1 MKALKSL
8 TVGILFLIAV
18 FPHIDIGF
26 SKIFLDDLPV
36 VLFFVLALIQIISY
50 GSARNSLS
58 ISKNYLVYWVIYIVY
73 TSINPLIITGDY
85 VITTDVLR
93 SVFLLVIFMYYFSF
107 SSFGNLIFGL
117 SKNFLIGLSIFSIIC
132 YFFEFS
138 LGKDAYEYWNIGFN
152 RNQWGFTSGRINGF
166 QAGGP
171 NAFGDLL
178 VLLGLRVIFD
188 RSLSRMERNLCI
200 VLTYFGCF
208 FTYSRASLLVFVTL
222 CVLLL
227 IINKEYIGL
236 AFLIMSILF
245 SMSFGLINRFS
256 SERETEGITD
266 RLEMQTATSSELT
279 NRDLKYQFFGYGFGN
294 FAVVRDEVKEVGEF
308 SSDLRPTGPHNG
320 FMYKILNYGYI
331 GFALYLVLIFY
342 PVKSLLLNAKNSW
355 VQSLSLF
362 APIIAFLAFNLSGDL
377 FQNESVVWLFWLYL
391 FEIYKK
397 E

>member
-1 MKALKSL
+1 MKFLREL
-8 TVGILFLIAV
+8 PIGFLFLIAI

-26 SKIFLDDLPV
+26 SNIFLDDIPV
-36 VLFFVLALIQIISY
+36 LLFFVLALIQIVSFRLQ
-50 GSARNSLS
+50 GNRLSLS
-58 ISKNYLVYWVIYIVY
+58 NNYLFYWVIYIVY
-73 TSINPLIITGDY
+73 TFINPLIINGDY
-85 VITTDVLR
+85 LITTDVLR
-93 SVFLLVIFMYYFSF
+93 SLFIFVIFIYYLIF

-117 SKNFLIGLSIFSIIC
+117 SKKLLFVLSAFSIFC

-171 NAFGDLL
+171 NAFGDLI

-188 RSLSRMERNLCI
+188 INLSRMQRSLCI
-200 VLTYFGCF
+200 VLAYLGCF

-222 CVLLL
+222 CVFLL
-227 IINKEYIGL
+227 IMNKEYIGL
-236 AFLIMSILF
+236 AFLVMSILF
-245 SMSFGLINRFS
+245 SMNFGLINRFS
-256 SERETEGITD
+256 SESETEGISD
-266 RLEMQTATSSELT
+266 RLEMQAATSSELA

-294 FAVVRDEVKEVGEF
+294 FAVVREEVKEVAEF

-331 GFALYLVLIFY
+331 GFALYLILIFY
-342 PVKSLLLNAKNSW
+342 PVKSILLKTKNSF
-355 VQSLSLF
+355 VYSLSLF
-362 APIIAFLAFNLSGDL
+362 GPIIAFLGLNLSGDL
-377 FQNESVVWLFWLYL
+377 FQNESLVWLFWLYL

>member
-1 MKALKSL
+1 MKFLKEL
-8 TVGILFLIAV
+8 PVGILFLIAI

-26 SKIFLDDLPV
+26 SNIYLDDIPV
-36 VLFFVLALIQIISY
+36 LLFFVLGLIQIISFILQ
-50 GSARNSLS
+50 GNSLS
-58 ISKNYLVYWVIYIVY
+58 LSSNYLVCWLIYIVY
-73 TSINPLIITGDY
+73 TSINPLIINGDY
-85 VITTDVLR
+85 FLTTDVLR
-93 SVFLLVIFMYYFSF
+93 SLFIFAIFIYYFIF
-107 SSFGNLIFGL
+107 SSFSNLIFGL
-117 SKNFLIGLSIFSIIC
+117 SRKLLLVLSVFSIYC

-138 LGKDAYEYWNIGFN
+138 LGTDAYEYWNIGFN

-171 NAFGDLL
+171 NAFGDLI

-188 RSLSRMERNLCI
+188 RSLSRTHRSLCI
-200 VLTYFGCF
+200 VLTYLGCF

-222 CVLLL
+222 CVFLL
-227 IINKEYIGL
+227 IMNKEYIGL

-245 SMSFGLINRFS
+245 SMNFGLINRFS
-256 SERETEGITD
+256 SESETEGITD
-266 RLEMQTATSSELT
+266 RLEMQAATSSELV

-294 FAVVRDEVKEVGEF
+294 FAVVREEVKEVSEF

-331 GFALYLVLIFY
+331 GLAIYLILIFY
-342 PVKSLLLNAKNSW
+342 PVKSLLLKTKNSFIH
-355 VQSLSLF
+355 SLSLL
-362 APIIAFLAFNLSGDL
+362 APIIAFLGFNLSGDL